1 MPTHETR
8 GIRIGRPRP
17 GRTRLLGAAVL
28 LLAAVWATGTPAV
41 AAEAPWFD
49 GRAADRVTVEGTR
62 FADGHGREVVLRGF
76 NVSGETK
83 LEENGGLPFAGT
95 ADARASAAA
104 MRNLTGADA
113 VRTPAVAAEAPWFD
127 GRAADQVTVEGTRFA
142 DGHGREVVLRGFNV
156 SGETKLEENGGLPF
170 AGTADARA
178 SAAAMRNL
186 TGADAVRFLLSWAH
200 AEPRPGQVDTAYLE
214 RATAQLKAFLDAGI
228 RVFPDF
234 HQDLY
239 SRHLFDEDS
248 WYSGD
253 GAPEWVVDAG
263 GYPKESCGICFHW
276 GQNIT
281 QNQAVRSATRDFWS
295 NRALTTEAGT
305 VRVQDAFL
313 ATAEKTMSYLAQHLT
328 EDEFARVV
336 GFDPLNEPYAGV
348 YDDGHNSRTWEKSV
362 LWPFYEKFRARMDAA
377 GWQDKPAFVEPNMFW
392 NSNLGFQRQE
402 GGFLDA
408 GQPGP
413 DYVFNAHYYDQKAIS
428 GIFMP
433 GKAADGQYAAD
444 FGALRD
450 RATALNL
457 PAVLSEFGHPLS
469 GFTSDKAPTVVKGMY
484 QALDSRLSGATWWT
498 RPAAS
503 GAVLSSTQWQWD
515 LYSGRHHEAMNGDT
529 GNILTEGDAW
539 NGEDLSAVRL
549 DDSGDAA
556 LRQDARLL
564 DRLYPRA
571 VAGRTLAFTFEDRS
585 RDGSTTLSWNRL
597 PGSLPNVAELTGSG
611 RYGML
616 VWRSGGGT
624 DAPTELRLPRDF
636 DPARTTVVS
645 DLGAVTGPPAYTAR
659 GHTADHPIATAA
671 DLGATGARRLLL
683 SAPAGEGAGTL
694 HYALIADGTT
704 APSAELRAA
713 ARSELARWAADAGF

>member
-28 LLAAVWATGTPAV
+28 LLAAVWATG
-41 AAEAPWFD
+41 
-49 GRAADRVTVEGTR
+49 
-62 FADGHGREVVLRGF
+62 
-76 NVSGETK
+76 
-83 LEENGGLPFAGT
+83 
-95 ADARASAAA
+95 
-104 MRNLTGADA
+104 
-113 VRTPAVAAEAPWFD
+113 TPAVAAEAPWFD

-392 NSNLGFQRQE
+392 NSNLDFQRQE

-413 DYVFNAHYYDQKAIS
+413 DYVFNTHYYDQKAIS

-450 RATALNL
+450 RATALNI

-484 QALDSRLSGATWWT
+484 QALDSRLPGATWWT

-585 RDGSTTLSWNRL
+585 RDGSTTLSWNRV

-645 DLGAVTGPPAYTAR
+645 DLGAVTGPPAYTAH

-671 DLGATGARRLLL
+671 DPGATGAHRLLL
-683 SAPAGEGAGTL
+683 SAPVGEGAGTL